1 MVDGNRAG
9 QNSADVASGMDV
21 LTRRR
26 NQPAP
31 PHVIFEALTNP
42 EQDPIRPWLFLED
55 GERVPLVVASDP
67 PGLLV
72 WSSLWPERPDI
83 RIRFELPF
91 DESGQGTDLRWT
103 LEMDEPVPDAVELR
117 RLRQRI
123 NRLINGNLRDTFD
136 Q

>member
-1 MVDGNRAG
+1 
-9 QNSADVASGMDV
+9 MDV

-31 PHVIFEALTNP
+31 PHIIFEALTDP
-42 EQDPIRPWLFLED
+42 AQDPVRPWLFLEV
-55 GERVPLVVASDP
+55 GEQVPVVLTSDP
-67 PGLLV
+67 PGSLV

-91 DESGQGTDLRWT
+91 DAAGQGTDLCWT
-103 LEMDEPVPDAVELR
+103 LEMDPPVPDADELR
-117 RLRQRI
+117 RLRQRV